1 MPARFGRLPLRGMTV
16 FEAAARHGKF
26 AAAAQEL
33 AMTQA
38 GVSQHI
44 AQLEGALGVALFHR
58 RHRGVQLTS
67 AGEQFLASVEQGMQ
81 ALSDGVSSVRRQA
94 ERSTVN
100 ILTDFG
106 FAAWWLMPRIAQLS
120 DLMPQVEIRLVTTQ
134 SHFQSAGEDCDLA
147 ILFGD
152 GDWPGYRA
160 TLLFGEQVHPVCA
173 PSYLAGRAMPRDAA
187 DLVDMRLLHL
197 RGSGPRHW
205 FGWDDWFAAMG
216 VALPER
222 QQELA
227 FNNYQIVLQAVLMGQ
242 GVALGWAP
250 LIDDLVANG
259 SLTRLLDT
267 PLASHR
273 GYHLIEREDRP
284 ASSHAGTV
292 TRWLREKARNAPQA
306 DGKPAPAGASSY
318 PRPWHALTRQ
328 QRPSLC
334 EVASA

>member
-67 AGEQFLASVEQGMQ
+67 AGEHFLASVEQGMQ
-81 ALSDGVSSVRRQA
+81 VLSQGVSSIRRQA
-94 ERSTVN
+94 ESRTVN

-120 DLMPQVEIRLVTTQ
+120 ELMPQVEIRLVTTQ

-152 GDWPGYRA
+152 GDWPGHRA
-160 TLLFGEQVHPVCA
+160 TLLFGEQVYPVCSPAYVRDRSLPLA
-173 PSYLAGRAMPRDAA
+173 PEDLAQ
-187 DLVDMRLLHL
+187 MRLLHL
-197 RGSGPRHW
+197 RGSGPRRW
-205 FGWDDWFAAMG
+205 FGWDDWFAAMN
-216 VALPER
+216 VPPPDRL
-222 QQELA
+222 QELA

-250 LIDDLVANG
+250 LIEDMVANG
-259 SLTRLLDT
+259 SLLRLLDT
-267 PLASHR
+267 PLTSHR
-273 GYHLIEREDRP
+273 GYHLIERLDRVLTP
-284 ASSHAGTV
+284 HATTV
-292 TRWLREKARNAPQA
+292 ARWLLDNRGTNP
-306 DGKPAPAGASSY
+306 
-318 PRPWHALTRQ
+318 LTL
-328 QRPSLC
+328 SA
-334 EVASA
+334 VA

>member
-44 AQLEGALGVALFHR
+44 AQLEGELGVALFHR
-58 RHRGVQLTS
+58 RHRGVQLTD
-67 AGEQFLASVEQGMQ
+67 AGETLLLSVEHGMRV
-81 ALSDGVSSVRRQA
+81 LSDGWASIRRSSVPGR
-94 ERSTVN
+94 VN

-106 FAAWWLMPRIAQLS
+106 FAAWWLMPRLAQLS

-134 SHFQSAGEDCDLA
+134 SSLQPAGDDFDLA

-160 TLLFGEQVHPVCA
+160 DLLFGEQVYPVCVPGHVEGRALPLA
-173 PSYLAGRAMPRDAA
+173 PADLAG
-187 DLVDMRLLHL
+187 MRLLHL
-197 RGSGPRHW
+197 RGSGPKRW

-216 VALPER
+216 VAVGER

-227 FNNYQIVLQAVLMGQ
+227 FNNYQIVLQAVLLGQ

-250 LIDDLVANG
+250 LIDDMVANG
-259 SLTRLLDT
+259 TLVRLMEMPLT
-267 PLASHR
+267 SHR
-273 GYHLIEREDRP
+273 GYHLIERHDHP
-284 ASSHAGTV
+284 LDGHAAV
-292 TRWLREKARNAPQA
+292 VARWLRDMAVMP
-306 DGKPAPAGASSY
+306 DGHRRA
-318 PRPWHALTRQ
+318 
-328 QRPSLC
+328 
-334 EVASA
+334 